1 VGESPVSQ
9 PTVVLGRLAGAQE
22 RLTAFVSKRVDDPMT
37 VREILSRVNERIV
50 LRVREGESIDDV
62 ERFAFGVARNVLRE
76 HWREVKRQ
84 QAFEATLSETIE
96 NRPPSKTAR
105 TDTAAVDR
113 AQMLDAL
120 HACIAQLSDTDRHI
134 AEQCYGEGKSK
145 ENRAALA
152 AELGI
157 NRNAV
162 DIRISRIRAKLE
174 ACVRARLLG
183 DAAP

>member
-1 VGESPVSQ
+1 V
-9 PTVVLGRLAGAQE
+9 TVQDRLS
-22 RLTAFVSKRVDDPMT
+22 AFVSKRVDDPVV

-50 LRVREGESIDDV
+50 LRAREGETIDDV

-76 HWREVKRQ
+76 HWREVKRR

-96 NRPPSKTAR
+96 NRPPSKATR
-105 TDTAAVDR
+105 TDTVSIDR
-113 AQMLDAL
+113 SQMLEAL
-120 HACIAQLSDTDRHI
+120 RACIAQLSPTDRHI
-134 AEQCYGEGKSK
+134 AEQCYGDGKSK

-162 DIRISRIRAKLE
+162 DIRISRIRGKLE

-183 DAAP
+183 DGTA